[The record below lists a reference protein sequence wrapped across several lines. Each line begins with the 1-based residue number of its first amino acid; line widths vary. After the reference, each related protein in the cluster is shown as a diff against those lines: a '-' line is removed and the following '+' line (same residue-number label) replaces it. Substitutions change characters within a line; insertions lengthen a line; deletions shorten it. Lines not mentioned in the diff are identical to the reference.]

1 MAHPERMTSP
11 LVTTEIEALVT
22 WCRDLRARNLAP
34 KTIKTYSESADQL
47 VAHLDVEGV
56 TMAGDVSREQVS
68 DFITDLLAT
77 RSASTASVRFRALQQ
92 FFAWLVDEEEIERA
106 TSPMARLRPPKIPEQ
121 LTPVLD
127 DAAIRALLKACAGK
141 EFGSLRDRPS
151 CACSWTRGCASTSW
165 RSSGPMTSSWTTT
178 TRPPSSAKAAGPAS
192 ARSVPRQSRPSTATS
207 ASEPARSAPTSRS
220 SGLATTAEAP

>member
-1 MAHPERMTSP
+1 MAHPEQMTSP

-34 KTIKTYSESADQL
+34 ETIKTYGESADQV

-56 TMAGDVSREQVS
+56 TMAGDGAREQVS

-77 RSASTASVRFRALQQ
+77 RSASTATVRFRALQQ
-92 FFAWLVDEEEIERA
+92 FFAWLVDEEQIA

-127 DAAIRALLKACAGK
+127 DAAIRALLKAWQARSSAPS
-141 EFGSLRDRPS
+141 ETRPS
-151 CACSWTRGCASTSW
+151 CACSWTRGWASTSS
-165 RSSGPMTSSWTTT
+165 RSSGPMTSTWTMT
-178 TRPPSSAKAAGPAS
+178 TRPRSLAKSPAPHRRPLRCQVSPGPRPPRPR
-192 ARSVPRQSRPSTATS
+192 RSFQ
-207 ASEPARSAPTSRS
+207 EW
-220 SGLATTAEAP
+220 